1 MRLEQ
6 GCVTSLF
13 QGTGACGA
21 TGKGA
26 TLDGSIG
33 AIQPQMTEQLLGL
46 GLSDYS
52 ECPSQDDE

>member
-1 MRLEQ
+1 M
-6 GCVTSLF
+6 TSLF

-21 TGKGA
+21 TRRGA

-33 AIQPQMTEQLLGL
+33 AIQLQMTEQLLGL